1 MSDDKENRAEQK
13 DSECVVPGPAI
24 PPSELHKYLSESDP
38 HSAQDISRY
47 VELEA
52 SDEKVLHVEKVK
64 SEVILGDLH
73 EVWDVHTDKNRWW
86 VITPLTNLYPQAHF
100 QSLDYTLSFHVGLM
114 MRVRSRP
121 QGPDSDDPTPF
132 DEVFRRR
139 EQAEKNLEAAVEAE
153 DYQSVGM
160 QLREC
165 LISLVGAVRR
175 RVERKPQAEIP
186 QDANFVAWS
195 SVLADQLCPGDSDK
209 ELRQFLKGAAKGAWQ
224 LVNWTTH
231 YRNADEPVC
240 SIALQ
245 ACSNLIGHFIQ
256 ILERNKREKTKN
268 CPLCNSR
275 DIRTHFDPF
284 LSADGE
290 YYLSC
295 GVCDWTDHPG
305 DNDGAKE
312 ESE

>member
-1 MSDDKENRAEQK
+1 MTDDKDSGVGRK

-38 HSAQDISRY
+38 HSAQDIARY
-47 VELEA
+47 VEIEA

-64 SEVILGDLH
+64 SEVILGDPH

-114 MRVRSRP
+114 TRLRSRP

-132 DEVFRRR
+132 DEVFRRQ
-139 EQAEKNLEAAVEAE
+139 EQAEKHLEAAVEAE

-186 QDANFVAWS
+186 QDANF
-195 SVLADQLCPGDSDK
+195 
-209 ELRQFLKGAAKGAWQ
+209 
-224 LVNWTTH
+224 
-231 YRNADEPVC
+231 
-240 SIALQ
+240 IA
-245 ACSNLIGHFIQ
+245 
-256 ILERNKREKTKN
+256 
-268 CPLCNSR
+268 
-275 DIRTHFDPF
+275 
-284 LSADGE
+284 
-290 YYLSC
+290 
-295 GVCDWTDHPG
+295 
-305 DNDGAKE
+305 
-312 ESE
+312 